1 MRKSFK
7 THLEDEFFVFLE
19 DIDRVSRIITIEV
32 NGMQSGD
39 GFVIILIILIVGFWL
54 FLYIRNRMKG
64 TMESD
69 GEGLPLPE
77 GTSVSPDEVT
87 RLLEENGFKLISGK
101 QRIPIHITINE
112 GEPLHSRLF
121 IDYFVEQDGMYYT
134 VKVAR
139 ERKPMEATGSS
150 IRDHLLVFHLLYPQ
164 TSGVLYVDPQQQRIQ
179 CIRFQI
185 DNEDE
190 V

>member
-1 MRKSFK
+1 MLKSFK

-19 DIDRVSRIITIEV
+19 DIGRVSRILTIEV

-54 FLYIRNRMKG
+54 YLYIRNRMKG
-64 TMESD
+64 TMESE

-77 GTSVSPDEVT
+77 GTPVSSDEVT
-87 RLLEENGFKLISGK
+87 RLLEENGFKVISGK

-112 GEPLHSRLF
+112 
-121 IDYFVEQDGMYYT
+121 YFVEQDGMYYT

-164 TSGVLYVDPQQQRIQ
+164 TSGILYVDPQQQRIQ

>member
-1 MRKSFK
+1 MV
-7 THLEDEFFVFLE
+7 E
-19 DIDRVSRIITIEV
+19 ISRILTIEV

-39 GFVIILIILIVGFWL
+39 GLVIILIILIAGFWI

-64 TMESD
+64 TMESES
-69 GEGLPLPE
+69 EGLTLPE
-77 GTSVSPDEVT
+77 ETPVSSDEVT
-87 RLLEENGFKLISGK
+87 RLLEENGYKVISGK
-101 QRIPIHITINE
+101 QRIPIHITIND

-121 IDYFVEQDGMYYT
+121 IDYFVEQDGVYFT
-134 VKVAR
+134 VKVAK
-139 ERKPMEATGSS
+139 ERKPMETTGSS
-150 IRDHLLVFHLLYPQ
+150 IRDHLLAFHLLYPQ
-164 TSGVLYVDPQQQRIQ
+164 TSGVLYVDPQQHRIQ